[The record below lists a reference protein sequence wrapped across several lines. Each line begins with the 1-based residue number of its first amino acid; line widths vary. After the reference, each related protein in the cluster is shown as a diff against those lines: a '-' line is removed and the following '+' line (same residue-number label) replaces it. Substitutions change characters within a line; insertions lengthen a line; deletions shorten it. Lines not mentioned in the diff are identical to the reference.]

1 LTLRQLE
8 ILRALVRSRTTVAAA
23 QDLGLS
29 QPAVSNALKTMEAQI
44 GFALF
49 ERVNNRLFPTTEALA
64 LHKEAESI
72 FALYANLESRV
83 RDLRDSRSGHLR
95 IVATPPLAYSVIP
108 PALNRFLIARPKL
121 RVYFDVRRYE
131 GIIESIANRVT
142 ELGFA
147 LGLSSHPGIAS
158 EIVHRGEM
166 VCVMPKDH
174 ELASRPVVSP
184 RDLAPFPFIALERGT
199 RLGEAVRKSFE
210 LAQTPFRHTVEVRYC
225 NTACV
230 LAAARVGISVV
241 DPFSPRLDGSHNLA
255 IRPFVPQTPAVAYV
269 IWSEAQPLSRLAR
282 AFLQEIR
289 ATTEDRSIATPKA

>member
-1 LTLRQLE
+1 MTLRQLE
-8 ILRALVRSRTTVAAA
+8 ILRALIRNHTTVAAA

-29 QPAVSNALKTMEAQI
+29 QPAVSNALKTMEAQA

-64 LHKEAESI
+64 LYQEAESI
-72 FALYANLESRV
+72 FALHANLESRV
-83 RDLRDSRSGHLR
+83 RDLRESRSGRLR
-95 IVATPPLAYSVIP
+95 IVATPPLAYSMIP
-108 PALNRFLIARPKL
+108 PVLNRFLGARPQI

-131 GIIESIANRVT
+131 GIVESIANRVT

-147 LGLSSHPGIAS
+147 LGVSSHPGIAS

-166 VCVMPKDH
+166 VCVMPAGH
-174 ELASRPVVSP
+174 ALAALPVVSP
-184 RDLAPFPFIALERGT
+184 PDLAPFPFIALERGT

-210 LAQTPFRHTVEVRYC
+210 LAEAPFRYTVEVRYC

-230 LAAARVGISVV
+230 LAGAHVGVSVV
-241 DPFSPRLDGSHNLA
+241 DPFSPHLGGAHGLE
-255 IRPFVPQTPAVAYV
+255 IRPFTPRTPAVASV
-269 IWSEAQPLSRLAR
+269 LWSEAQPLSRLAR

-289 ATTEDRSIATPKA
+289 ASARDGGARTREA